1 MSLAVAIAD
10 GLAAMAIDLPAA
22 ARARL
27 EQHLQLISKW
37 NRVHNLTA
45 VRETEQMVILHL
57 LDSLSVLP
65 HLEGARTVLDVGTGP
80 GLPGIPIAIALP
92 GSHVTLLDSSH
103 KKCAFLQQ
111 AKTELGLANVEVVCD
126 RVENWMPRE
135 KFEAVVSRAFSDLGD
150 FVAQAQH
157 LAGEARHDVGG
168 RHVAGVEL
176 VRLVVPAQAEVQ
188 GQMAGYLPI
197 VLKVKRVAPPSGEPG
212 AERLGEI
219 GPDHTAQ

>member
-1 MSLAVAIAD
+1 MSLAAAIAH
-10 GLAAMAIDLPAA
+10 GLAAMAIDLPDA
-22 ARARL
+22 ARERL

-65 HLEGARTVLDVGTGP
+65 HLESARTVLDVGTGP

-111 AKTELGLANVEVVCD
+111 AKTELGLANVEIVCD
-126 RVENWMPRE
+126 RVESWRPAA

-157 LAGEARHDVGG
+157 LVAPGGQLIAMKGVYPFDEIAR
-168 RHVAGVEL
+168 
-176 VRLVVPAQAEVQ
+176 VPATH
-188 GQMAGYLPI
+188 
-197 VLKVKRVAPPSGEPG
+197 RVAKVLELHVP
-212 AERLGEI
+212 RLDAKRHLVFVE
-219 GPDHTAQ
+219 AA